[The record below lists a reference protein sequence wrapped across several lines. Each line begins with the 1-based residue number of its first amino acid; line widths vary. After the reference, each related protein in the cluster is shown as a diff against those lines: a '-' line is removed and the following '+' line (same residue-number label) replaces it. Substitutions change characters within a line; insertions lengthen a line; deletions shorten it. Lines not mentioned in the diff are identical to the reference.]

1 MPADVY
7 GQLPGPWWKKFEAL
21 NKQPR
26 PSKRE
31 EAGVRHI
38 QDSAQSLGFQTER
51 DSACNLAVHVPAS
64 PGFERSEPV
73 CLQAHVD
80 MVIAKRPGTPPD
92 VDPEHGRIPVERA
105 SLDASGKPV
114 SDPSG
119 PYLWAPHSTLGAD
132 DGIGCV
138 MGMVLC
144 EDQSAVRPPIK
155 LLITIDEEEG
165 MSGADGV
172 DVEQLKLTNVRRL
185 INLDSEDDREVTIGG
200 AGGLDSTL
208 TLNRKTSPLDRQ
220 KYALWT
226 IAIDHLMG
234 GHSGLEIHKS
244 RANAI
249 RLCAGLSPVLKSP
262 VCGCSASKAA
272 TRGMPSRAGA
282 TRRWPC
288 RPNTRRRLK
297 RPHGP
302 RWKPCGSNSPGGIM
316 TSKSA

>member
-1 MPADVY
+1 M
-7 GQLPGPWWKKFEAL
+7 W
-21 NKQPR
+21 
-26 PSKRE
+26 
-31 EAGVRHI
+31 
-38 QDSAQSLGFQTER
+38 
-51 DSACNLAVHVPAS
+51 
-64 PGFERSEPV
+64 
-73 CLQAHVD
+73 
-80 MVIAKRPGTPPD
+80 M
-92 VDPEHGRIPVERA
+92 PEHGRIPVERA

-249 RLCAGLSPVLKSP
+249 RLCTGLSPVLKSP